1 MFIKFS
7 EIDKE
12 LVQIVLR
19 NSYSRIFNFQLKF
32 DKFISVVGLIILTER
47 WDFLLHLF
55 RTLVAVVQ
63 RDTFGP
69 FYFSLILEKAKMNR
83 NNSILTGKLQSVT

>member
-1 MFIKFS
+1 MFIKFA

-19 NSYSRIFNFQLKF
+19 NSYSRVFNFQLKF

-47 WDFLLHLF
+47 RDFLLYLF

-63 RDTFGP
+63 SNTLGP
-69 FYFSLILEKAKMNR
+69 FDFSLILEKAKMNR
-83 NNSILTGKLQSVT
+83 NYSILTGKLQRVT